1 MSLLHRAH
9 SAHVDREQTA
19 ATQKLNDCNAK
30 LKVALHDI
38 FGIDAEPVGNRYVED
53 GLTLV
58 CHHDG
63 DLHVLYKC
71 PKCGV
76 EYRSFQTIRT
86 PADLHLA
93 ATEPPRTHPCRI
105 DIHRASATLSLEQV
119 TA

>member
-9 SAHVDREQTA
+9 AAHVERVNV
-19 ATQKLNDCNAK
+19 ATDKKLADCNAK
-30 LKVALHDI
+30 LKAALRNI
-38 FGIDAEPVGNRYVED
+38 FGIDVEPAGNRYVED
-53 GLTLV
+53 GVTLM

-71 PKCGV
+71 PKCGF

-105 DIHRASATLSLEQV
+105 DVHRASATLSLEQV